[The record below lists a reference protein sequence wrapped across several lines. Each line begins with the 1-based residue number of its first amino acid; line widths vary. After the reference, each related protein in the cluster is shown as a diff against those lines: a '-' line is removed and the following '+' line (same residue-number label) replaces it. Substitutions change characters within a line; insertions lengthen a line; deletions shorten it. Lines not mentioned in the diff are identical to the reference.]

1 MNQIKSRRA
10 ALSAIMAGSLAMV
23 AACSG
28 KNEEPLAA
36 GPKPA
41 PEAAKKGDGKPA
53 VEAKSPYSEAEQA
66 YGLASGTVKGIE
78 LGSGKNVAYVLFD
91 PNCPHCAK
99 LWTETKLL
107 KEKAKFIWA
116 PVSILPNTMPAVGA
130 TILAAKDPIKAMDK
144 HITEKIT
151 LEEAGSAP
159 SDLTRSV
166 ERNSHIFQLMQAE
179 GVPLVLY
186 RNAETGKAE
195 MASGAMTAAELAKKM
210 GLPSP
215 K

>member
-1 MNQIKSRRA
+1 MNKIKSRRA
-10 ALSAIMAGSLAMV
+10 VLSAIMVGSLAMV

-28 KNEEPLAA
+28 KNEAPSAA
-36 GPKPA
+36 KSSDAPKKSDSKPA
-41 PEAAKKGDGKPA
+41 S
-53 VEAKSPYSEAEQA
+53 EAKSPYSEAEQA
-66 YGLASGTVKGIE
+66 YGLAAGTVKGIE
-78 LGSGKNVAYVLFD
+78 VGSSKNVAYVLFD

-99 LWTETKLL
+99 LWSEAKLL
-107 KEKAKFIWA
+107 KDKVKFVWA
-116 PVSILPNTMPAVGA
+116 PVSILPNTMPAIGA

-144 HITEKIT
+144 HITDRIT

-166 ERNSHIFQLMQAE
+166 ERNSHVFQLMQAE

-195 MASGAMTAAELAKKM
+195 MATGAMTAADLAKKM
-210 GLPSP
+210 GLPAP